1 MKRIFNKSSVLFGAI
16 LSSVLAL
23 ASCAS
28 TAPTTLI
35 SLPSTSATS
44 VTTVLVINPAMPVLA
59 VSRVNVP
66 EYIVSRRVRYK
77 VDSSTIGE
85 WPETYWA
92 ERIEVSMSN
101 EFNAAL
107 QRRMPEWRIC
117 EANCTP
123 QAPVVSLQV
132 GITQLDYVR
141 SEKRLYGA
149 AKFIIED
156 ANSARRVLRGE
167 ERQYQITATGDSPQA
182 QAQAVSEFL
191 KKLASDAARLAT
203 VPPAAINAQP

>member
-16 LSSVLAL
+16 LLGMLGLAG
-23 ASCAS
+23 CAS
-28 TAPTTLI
+28 TAPSTLL

-44 VTTVLVINPAMPVLA
+44 TTTVLAINSMMPVLA
-59 VSRVNVP
+59 VSRLNIP
-66 EYIVSRRVRYK
+66 EYLVSRRVRYK
-77 VDSSTIGE
+77 LDSSTVGE